1 MMTLISSAWRGNPVL
16 FAGLIWLTVEFFIA
30 GPFSFFRIGENADA
44 YIPGFMAYGA
54 FFAEGASWYP
64 SMAAGTDRLALGF
77 FGGLDTFLFW
87 LLPGWLAAQIFVV
100 AQFVL
105 GGGATYLICRKHLKL
120 GIEAATFAGLAFA
133 LEASPGMHEHNTVM
147 FFPVLIWAISRGLD
161 ESLPGLRRAVWLVVV
176 PLAYGMCTLT
186 AYLYHFPLVSVV
198 LWFVVVTP
206 ACSLRRWGMVAGA
219 GFLALLPR
227 LQDAISL
234 ALHAPLSHRI
244 HWNMEIFRPPDMEAF
259 LSSVAGFPLSAELN
273 LLLVSLAVCAWVSR
287 GYRVDMSDN
296 RLWRVSAV
304 FLFLWLVTPLLE
316 YLRPLLLY
324 VFPFAEAFQIKRI
337 ALTIPFFAALMGG
350 LGLEALRGALKGRS
364 LTLPRL
370 GPVGAGTAVYVAAL
384 GLLAVFSL
392 EVKYSHALEWV
403 RYGNYVNNFSR
414 RAVEDFAAEH
424 PVASDPYRI
433 AAYQL
438 YPVPFQAYGLET
450 AGGYMNIYSRRYKE
464 FWNRVIEKRER
475 QLGIEGQFMNWGSRV
490 NLSADLHEPR
500 LKLGDHYNLS
510 LLSLANVRYLFA
522 RDQLLDLQ
530 FSAVVTADKPWNLS
544 TDREKAMIHITAN
557 LGGENPLYIY
567 RNADAFPRFF
577 LVPSVREFAD
587 ESSLLDAMAGAGVA
601 ALREGVFVEKGWLEE
616 DMTAGLGFGDGTVE
630 LVSYKPDHIEL
641 EVRTDGPAILA
652 VANSYSPYWQA
663 RVDGAPAEIF
673 PAYHTFWGVAV
684 AAGAHR
690 VVFDYVPPYRL
701 W

>member
-16 FAGLIWLTVEFFIA
+16 FAGLVWLTVEFFIA

-44 YIPGFMAYGA
+44 YIPPFMAYGA
-54 FFAEGASWYP
+54 SFLEGAYWYP
-64 SMAAGTDRLALGF
+64 AMAGGTDRLALGF

-105 GGGATYLICRKHLKL
+105 GGGATYLICRKHLNL

-161 ESLPGLRRAVWLVVV
+161 ESLPVLRRAAWLVVV
-176 PLAYGMCTLT
+176 PLAYGMCTLA
-186 AYLYHFPLVSVV
+186 AYLYHFPIVSVV
-198 LWFVVVTP
+198 FWFAVVAP
-206 ACSLRRWGMVAGA
+206 PRSLRRWGLVAGA
-219 GFLALLPR
+219 CFLALLPR
-227 LQDAISL
+227 LQDAIAL
-234 ALHAPLSHRI
+234 ALHAPFSHRI
-244 HWNMEIFRPPDMEAF
+244 HWNMEIFQPPDMAEFFAHVF
-259 LSSVAGFPLSAELN
+259 NFPLSTELN
-273 LLLVSLAVCAWVSR
+273 LLLVALAFCAWTLR
-287 GYRVDMSDN
+287 RHGGDFNDGG
-296 RLWRVSAV
+296 LWRVSAV
-304 FLFLWLVTPLLE
+304 FLFLWLAPPLLE
-316 YLRPLLLY
+316 YLRPLLLL

-350 LGLEALRGALKGRS
+350 LGLEVLRGALKGRS
-364 LTLPRL
+364 FTLPRL
-370 GPVGAGTAVYVAAL
+370 GAVGAGKLAYVAAL
-384 GLLAVFSL
+384 GVLAVLSL

-414 RAVEDFAAEH
+414 RAAEDFAAER
-424 PVASDPYRI
+424 PVADDPYRI

-438 YPVPFQAYGLET
+438 YPVLFQAYGLET
-450 AGGYMNIYSRRYKE
+450 AGGYMNMYSRRYME

-475 QLGIEGQFMNWGSRV
+475 QRGVEGEFLSWGSRV

-522 RDQLLDLQ
+522 RDQLLDQQ
-530 FSAVVTADKPWNLS
+530 FSAVVSADKPWN
-544 TDREKAMIHITAN
+544 TMDNREKAMVHVAAN
-557 LGGENPLYIY
+557 FGGENPLNIY

-587 ESSLLDAMAGAGVA
+587 ESTLLDAMAGADTG
-601 ALREGVFVEKGWLEE
+601 ALRKDVFVEKGWLKE
-616 DMTAGLGFGDGTVE
+616 DVAANLGFAEGAVD
-630 LVSYKPDHIEL
+630 LVSYKPDRIEL
-641 EVRTDGPAILA
+641 DLRADGPAILA
-652 VANSYSPYWQA
+652 VANSYSPYWRV
-663 RVDGAPAEIF
+663 RVDGEAAEIF
-673 PAYHTFWGVAV
+673 PAYHTFWGVVV
-684 AAGAHR
+684 AAGAHH

>member
-1 MMTLISSAWRGNPVL
+1 
-16 FAGLIWLTVEFFIA
+16 
-30 GPFSFFRIGENADA
+30 
-44 YIPGFMAYGA
+44 
-54 FFAEGASWYP
+54 
-64 SMAAGTDRLALGF
+64 LGY

-87 LLPGWLAAQIFVV
+87 LLPGWLAVQVFVV

-105 GGGATYLICRKHLKL
+105 GGGATYLICRKTL
-120 GIEAATFAGLAFA
+120 GLEREAATFAALAFA
-133 LEASPGMHEHNTVM
+133 LNAIFGQHDNNTVM

-161 ESLPGLRRAVWLVVV
+161 ENLPGLHRAVWLVAI
-176 PLAYGMCTLT
+176 PLAYGMCTL
-186 AYLYHFPLVSVV
+186 AAFLYHFPLVSVV

-206 ACSLRRWGMVAGA
+206 ARSLRRWGMVTVA

-227 LQDAISL
+227 LQDAIAM
-234 ALHAPLSHRI
+234 ALHAPISHRI
-244 HWNMEIFRPPDMEAF
+244 HWNTEMFHPSDLEAF
-259 LSSVAGFPLSAELN
+259 LSAVSGLQLSSELN
-273 LLLVSLAVCAWVSR
+273 LLLVSLAICAWVLR
-287 GYRVDMSDN
+287 GYRKDMSGN

-304 FLFLWLVTPLLE
+304 FLFLWLITPLLE

-324 VFPFAEAFQIKRI
+324 IFPFAEGFQIQRI
-337 ALTIPFFAALMGG
+337 GLTIPFFAALMGG
-350 LGLEALRGALKGRS
+350 LGLETLRGALKGRS
-364 LTLPRL
+364 FTLPKL

-403 RYGNYVNNFSR
+403 RYGNYVKNFSNPVI
-414 RAVEDFAAEH
+414 ANFVADH
-424 PVASDPYRI
+424 PIGDDPYRI

-438 YPVPFQAYGLET
+438 YPAHYHAYGLET

-616 DMTAGLGFGDGTVE
+616 DMTADLGFGDGAVE

>member
-1 MMTLISSAWRGNPVL
+1 MMTIISSAWRGNPVL
-16 FAGLIWLTVEFFIA
+16 FAGLVWLTVEFFIA
-30 GPFSFFRIGENADA
+30 GPFSFFRIGENADSF
-44 YIPGFMAYGA
+44 IPNFMAYGA
-54 FFAEGASWYP
+54 FFADGAYWYP
-64 SMAAGTDRLALGF
+64 AMVGGTDRLALGF

-105 GGGATYLICRKHLKL
+105 GGGATYLICRHCLNL
-120 GIEAATFAGLAFA
+120 GIEAATFAALAFA
-133 LEASPGMHEHNTVM
+133 LEASMGMHEHNTVM

-161 ESLPGLRRAVWLVVV
+161 EGLPGLRRAAWLVVV
-176 PLAYGMCTLT
+176 PLAYGMCTLA
-186 AYLYHFPLVSVV
+186 AYLYHFPLVGV
-198 LWFVVVTP
+198 LFWFAVVTP
-206 ACSLRRWGMVAGA
+206 PRSLRRWGLVAA
-219 GFLALLPR
+219 ACFLALLPR

-234 ALHAPLSHRI
+234 VLHAPFSHRI
-244 HWNMEIFRPPDMEAF
+244 HWNMEIFRPPDMAEF
-259 LSSVAGFPLSAELN
+259 LSHVFSFPLSSELN
-273 LLLVSLAVCAWVSR
+273 LLLVSLAVCAWVLRRHGEDFS
-287 GYRVDMSDN
+287 GG

-304 FLFLWLVTPLLE
+304 FLFFWLVPPLLE

-337 ALTIPFFAALMGG
+337 ALTIPFFAALIGG

-370 GPVGAGTAVYVAAL
+370 GPLGAGTAVYVVAL
-384 GLLAVFSL
+384 GLLAMFSL

-424 PVASDPYRI
+424 PVAGDPYRI

-438 YPVPFQAYGLET
+438 YPTLFQAYGLET
-450 AGGYMNIYSRRYKE
+450 AGGYMNLYSRRYKE

-475 QLGIEGQFMNWGSRV
+475 QQGIEGQFMSWGSRV

-522 RDQLLDLQ
+522 RDQLLDQQ
-530 FSAVVTADKPWNLS
+530 FSPVVTADKPWNDS
-544 TDREKAMIHITAN
+544 DDREKAMIHITAN

-567 RNADAFPRFF
+567 RNGDAFPRFF
-577 LVPSVREFAD
+577 LAPLVREFAD
-587 ESSLLDAMAGAGVA
+587 ETALLDAMAGAGA
-601 ALREGVFVEKGWLEE
+601 GALRESVFVEKGWLKEGVAE
-616 DMTAGLGFGDGTVE
+616 NLGFSESAVE
-630 LVSYKPDHIEL
+630 LVSYAPDRIEL
-641 EVRTDGPAILA
+641 DLRADGPAILA
-652 VANSYSPYWQA
+652 VVNSYSPYWRA
-663 RVDGAPAEIF
+663 RVDGEAAEIF
-673 PAYHTFWGVAV
+673 PAYHTFWGVVV